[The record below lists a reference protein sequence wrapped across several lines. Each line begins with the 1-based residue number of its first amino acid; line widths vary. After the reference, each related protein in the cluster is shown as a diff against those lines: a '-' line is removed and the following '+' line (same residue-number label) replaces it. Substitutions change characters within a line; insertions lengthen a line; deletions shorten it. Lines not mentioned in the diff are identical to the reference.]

1 MATPSII
8 EIKEQILAKKAEF
21 SSLDGL
27 NSTSKLSIYNMWAYA
42 VAYIIWL
49 LYQFFELY
57 QLETDQK
64 IKAQKIYSLLWFRD
78 KALSYRHG
86 HPLVREDYDLVYS
99 DEGYTE
105 EEIEESMVV
114 KRAAVKE
121 IELNNRKFLFVK
133 CATEIDGELA
143 KLPDTQIQGIVDYFK
158 RIKPAGTK
166 LEVFSDKPDD
176 LMLEIDFYYDP
187 LVLTGTGARI
197 DGTKSQPVQDAIR
210 AYLKNLSFDG
220 EFSTAYLEDLIQGV
234 SGCSNG
240 EAYIRAAS
248 YNYQTPANF
257 EVINSTVTANSG
269 YMQILPENLT
279 INFIAKT
286 VNN

>member
-8 EIKEQILAKKAEF
+8 EIKEQIIAKKAEF

-27 NSTSKLSIYNMWAYA
+27 DSTSKLSIYNMWAYA

-57 QLETDQK
+57 QIETDQK

-86 HPLVREDYDLVYS
+86 HPLVKEDYDLVYS

-105 EEIEESMVV
+105 EEIATALVV

-133 CATEIDGELA
+133 CATEVDGELA

-176 LMLEIDFYYDP
+176 LRLEVDFYYDP

-220 EFSTAYLEDLIQGV
+220 EFSTAYLEDLIQAV

-248 YNYQTPANF
+248 YNFQTPENF